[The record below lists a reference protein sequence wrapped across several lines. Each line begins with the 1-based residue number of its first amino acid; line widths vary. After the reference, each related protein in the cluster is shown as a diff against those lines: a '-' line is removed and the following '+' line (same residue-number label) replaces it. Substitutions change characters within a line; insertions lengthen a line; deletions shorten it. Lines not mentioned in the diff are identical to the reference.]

1 MRAVMTKPGGV
12 NFDAMLDKLRKYE
25 AGRLI
30 DSFVRV
36 EFGESF
42 LRSAW
47 DAFVDIGEYFDEVY
61 EGERQMLN
69 QFVLLL
75 EDEVDLK
82 GMGLPVCL

>member
-1 MRAVMTKPGGV
+1 MRVTMTKPAGMG
-12 NFDAMLDKLRKYE
+12 FDSMLDKLRGYE

-36 EFGESF
+36 EFGEDF
-42 LRSAW
+42 LRAAW
-47 DAFVDIGEYFDEVY
+47 DAFVDLGEYFDEVY

-82 GMGLPVCL
+82 AMGIPVCL